1 MTFGLCFGGWGIG
14 NCGAEG
20 KNTEVETTFTQNN
33 DTVMEFLQEVA
44 MEFEAN
50 QESQVNGS
58 NNAEVGLIKAQVMMA
73 DGPDSVNKIT
83 ITAEQENSITATSQ
97 ISSLIEI
104 INSMNAKNDTKLDA
118 LATVSNAV
126 ENSSVLASAGSASHT
141 KVSNSTNV
149 QSKTIS
155 QISNTLNQLAIVG
168 GTNNFTAAGVDIGQM
183 MATNGGKNMVEVI
196 IKQKIELYNK
206 MLIDLVNNSESLT
219 QMDNGTQLKAEIE
232 QMLKAQQKS
241 ILDGLGDTIKK
252 TLDGASSIFSSFSKP
267 LLYIVIGIV
276 AIIVLFIIIK
286 AFSGDKQQSV
296 YMQPGMYGGGLDD
309 PEDLPLREEL

>member
-1 MTFGLCFGGWGIG
+1 MGFGLCFGGWGIG
-14 NCGAEG
+14 NCGDE
-20 KNTEVETTFTQNN
+20 NTKVETTFTQSNE
-33 DTVMEFLQEVA
+33 TVMEFLHEVA

-58 NNAEVGLIKAQVMMA
+58 NNTEIGLIKAQIMMA
-73 DGPDSVNKIT
+73 DGPDSINKIT
-83 ITAEQENSITATSQ
+83 ITADQENSITATSQ

-104 INSMNAKNDTKLDA
+104 INSMTAKNDAKLDA
-118 LATVSNAV
+118 LATLSNAV

-141 KVSNSTNV
+141 NVSNRTEV
-149 QSKTIS
+149 HSKSIS
-155 QISNTLNQLAIVG
+155 KISNTLNQLAIVG

-183 MATNGGKNMVEVI
+183 MATNGGKNMIEI
-196 IKQKIELYNK
+196 IVKQKIELYNK

-219 QMDNGTQLKAEIE
+219 SIENGAELKADIE

-252 TLDGASSIFSSFSKP
+252 TLDGAGGILSSFSKP

-276 AIIVLFIIIK
+276 AIVLLIILVK
-286 AFSGDKQQSV
+286 AFSGKKQQYV

-309 PEDLPLREEL
+309 PEDLPLRGDL